1 MSNNSMIDIETLD
14 TRPDAIV
21 FQVAMVVFT
30 DDGEIIEEELF
41 HIDMLPQIM
50 KGRTMDPETQKWWME
65 RPKDAWEREPW
76 SLVSVERMFSIIR
89 LQMKTH
95 KVGYVWSNSPSFD
108 AVIMRSLAED
118 FGIEMPWTFRS
129 DFDLRTVRKVA
140 GLLGFE
146 PENYMTTHNAL
157 QDCKDQVDLAA
168 FCLARFREV
177 RRIGDK

>member
-21 FQVAMVVFT
+21 FQAAMVVFS
-30 DDGEIIEEELF
+30 DDGTVIEEELF
-41 HIDMLPQIM
+41 HLDILPQIM
-50 KGRTMDPETQKWWME
+50 KGRTLDRETQKWWME
-65 RPKDAWEREPW
+65 QPKEAWDRQPTQ
-76 SLVSVERMFSIIR
+76 LITVEAMFNLIR
-89 LQMKTH
+89 VQMKHH

-108 AVIMRSLAED
+108 AVILRSLAED

-146 PENYMTTHNAL
+146 PESYTTTHNSL

-168 FCLARFREV
+168 FCLARFRDI
-177 RRIGDK
+177 RDK